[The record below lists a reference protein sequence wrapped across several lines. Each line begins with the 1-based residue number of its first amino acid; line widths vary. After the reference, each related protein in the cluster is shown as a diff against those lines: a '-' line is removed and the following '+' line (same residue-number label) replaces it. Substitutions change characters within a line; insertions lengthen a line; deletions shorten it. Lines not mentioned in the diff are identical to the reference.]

1 MEFLKA
7 KARRDRDREEIQ
19 LLEEE
24 MRRTIATYL
33 AEEAEWRRLA
43 HGRADCS
50 AQVQE
55 GVRGYALEHA
65 ATACVRATL
74 LDEKWGKVRAEAGK
88 ALDHVFEQIR
98 LPPDESSQ
106 RQLEELED
114 MAAERNSRENPDL
127 DISDNDDDHT

>member
-1 MEFLKA
+1 M
-7 KARRDRDREEIQ
+7 
-19 LLEEE
+19 
-24 MRRTIATYL
+24 
-33 AEEAEWRRLA
+33 
-43 HGRADCS
+43 
-50 AQVQE
+50 
-55 GVRGYALEHA
+55 
-65 ATACVRATL
+65 RATL